1 MRESAGDVIAALRR
15 WEPAQLRLGQ
25 GVVAR
30 TRAAGRRAQF
40 EGTWRVGDPL
50 PFGLYETGD
59 SVMAEIEA

>member
-1 MRESAGDVIAALRR
+1 MIAALRH

-30 TRAAGRRAQF
+30 ARVAGRRAQF

-50 PFGLYETGD
+50 PFGLYATGD
-59 SVMAEIEA
+59 SVMAEIKA